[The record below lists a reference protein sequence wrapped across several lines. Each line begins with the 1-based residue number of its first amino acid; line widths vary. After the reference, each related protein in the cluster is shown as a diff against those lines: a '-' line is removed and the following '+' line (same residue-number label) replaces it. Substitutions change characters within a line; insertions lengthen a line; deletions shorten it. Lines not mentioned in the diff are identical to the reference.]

1 MKNKLYR
8 TASLAIVS
16 FLTIVLQVSSIC
28 AGFEPIQYDAGK
40 ARVFQVMYQG
50 PGGIEDVNRKTLYA
64 ENKNLA
70 FDLNLLEISA
80 RFGCKTQMGQ
90 GFIAKTLA
98 KPVSPL
104 DKNNTIKHR
113 QEMIQLFIDHPEL
126 QEKFESLIQQAIEH
140 EAVLMI
146 FMQKRFVMDFDGNP
160 IKIVQQFMRRNLF
173 FQLFEQGSKAIDL
186 GSTAMNMSAATI
198 DLSSQGIDKAL
209 DKTIGTNLDIVSNIP
224 LINNEIK
231 DRSQLFQK
239 NFEPLRTS
247 GGVVLDSARKGY
259 SSLSNLVY
267 DNLLVSGLLATGSAF
282 LAKKVSSQNL
292 KKISFP
298 AQALLAGSLL
308 LATTQIPGMWD
319 LGKASHAAFW
329 AAYTTAYGAYS
340 LYSHYVEAL
349 DIRESLYAINR
360 LIHIAKEI
368 EEISHEYNIEN
379 QFKLSSIRS
388 QEGVSLLEEL
398 EHDRYQEKDS
408 NFFLTP
414 LVHSFVFDV
423 YENDIN
429 LAPMYASIAEIDAYL
444 AIARK
449 MTQLE
454 NSDHKLSFVQF
465 LDDAQPKIEAKDFW
479 NMLVT
484 KGDVVTNNI
493 SEGRNI
499 ILTGSNEGGKT
510 TAIRA
515 ILQNI
520 VLAQTFGIAAASQF
534 SLTQFDVIHS
544 YLNVSDDILQ
554 GKSRF
559 ASELKQAQDIL
570 TRIKALQ
577 PTEKFFFAFDE
588 LFTGTNGEDGAECAY
603 RFIDNVAS
611 YKGIQFI
618 YATHFNK
625 LKTIG
630 STNPACANYKIEP
643 PLRDKKGAFIRDDKG
658 QLIYPYKLSPGANDV
673 NVAMD
678 RAKDAGIFA

>member
-8 TASLAIVS
+8 AVNLRILS
-16 FLTIVLQVSSIC
+16 FFTIFLQISSVC
-28 AGFEPIQYDAGK
+28 GGYEPIVYDAGK

-50 PGGIEDVNRKTLYA
+50 PGGIDDVNRKTLYA
-64 ENKNLA
+64 ETKNLTL
-70 FDLNLLEISA
+70 DLNLAEISA
-80 RFGCKTQMGQ
+80 RFGCKTLMGQ

-104 DKNNTIKHR
+104 DKNNTIQHR
-113 QEMIQLFIDHPEL
+113 RGMIQLFKDHPEL
-126 QEKFESLIQQAIEH
+126 QEKFEALIQQAVEH
-140 EAVLMI
+140 EAVVMK
-146 FMQKRFVMDFDGNP
+146 FMQGRFTLSPSDNFFTYFNNVR
-160 IKIVQQFMRRNLF
+160 KKSTF
-173 FQLFEQGSKAIDL
+173 FQSYNQWMSGLNLARQTEKLSHEFVDSWK
-186 GSTAMNMSAATI
+186 STGDFFN
-198 DLSSQGIDKAL
+198 LP
-209 DKTIGTNLDIVSNIP
+209 IG
-224 LINNEIK
+224 
-231 DRSQLFQK
+231 QK
-239 NFEPLRTS
+239 
-247 GGVVLDSARKGY
+247 G
-259 SSLSNLVY
+259 
-267 DNLLVSGLLATGSAF
+267 LLVFLSLFGLTATDFGNALPESMQKQSPAALAWQSVPFTAYTMYGIGSGL
-282 LAKKVSSQNL
+282 
-292 KKISFP
+292 
-298 AQALLAGSLL
+298 
-308 LATTQIPGMWD
+308 
-319 LGKASHAAFW
+319 
-329 AAYTTAYGAYS
+329 YE
-340 LYSHYVEAL
+340 HYVGAL
-349 DIRESLYAINR
+349 EIRNSLYALNQ
-360 LIHIAKEI
+360 LIDISQQI
-368 EEISHEYNIEN
+368 ESLCREQGVHN
-379 QFKLSSIRS
+379 QFKLSAVRFE
-388 QEGVSLLEEL
+388 EGLKLLQDLQHE
-398 EHDRYQEKDS
+398 RYQEKDS

-414 LVHSFVFDV
+414 AVHAFLYDI

-429 LAPMYASIAEIDAYL
+429 LAPIYASIAEIDAYL

-449 MTQLE
+449 MTELE
-454 NSDHKLSFVQF
+454 NSDHKFTYVEF
-465 LDDAQPKIEAKDFW
+465 LDNPKPTIQAKEFW

-493 SEGRNI
+493 SENKNI

-510 TAIRA
+510 TTIRA

-534 SLTQFDVIHS
+534 SLTQFDVINS
-544 YLNVSDDILQ
+544 YLNVSDDILN

-570 TRIKALQ
+570 TRINALQ

-630 STNPACANYKIEP
+630 SINPACANYKIEP

-658 QLIYPYKLSPGANDV
+658 QLIYPYKLSPGANNV

>member
-8 TASLAIVS
+8 AVNLRIVS
-16 FLTIVLQVSSIC
+16 FLIMFLQISSVC
-28 AGFEPIQYDAGK
+28 AGYEPIVYDAGK

-50 PGGIEDVNRKTLYA
+50 PGGIDDVNRKTLYA
-64 ENKNLA
+64 ETKNLTL
-70 FDLNLLEISA
+70 DLNLLEISA
-80 RFGCKTQMGQ
+80 RFGCKTLMGQ
-90 GFIAKTLA
+90 GFIAKTLS
-98 KPVSPL
+98 KPISPL
-104 DKNNTIKHR
+104 DKNNTIQHR
-113 QEMIQLFIDHPEL
+113 RDMIQLFKDHPEL
-126 QEKFESLIQQAIEH
+126 QEKFEALIQQAVEH
-140 EAVLMI
+140 EAVLMK
-146 FMQKRFVMDFDGNP
+146 FMNKRFTMDFDGNP
-160 IKIVQQFMRRNLF
+160 IKFVQQFMRRNVF
-173 FQLFEQGSKAIDL
+173 MQLFEQGSKAMDL
-186 GSTAMNMSAATI
+186 SSTAMNMSAATL
-198 DLSSQGIDKAL
+198 DLGAKGIDKAMGTDL
-209 DKTIGTNLDIVSNIP
+209 DLIAKIP
-224 LINNEIK
+224 VINDQIK
-231 DRSQLFQK
+231 DRSLLFQK
-239 NFEPLRTS
+239 NFEPMRTS
-247 GGVVLDSARKGY
+247 GGVALGSVGQGV
-259 SSLSNLVY
+259 SSLSSLVY

-282 LAKKVSSQNL
+282 LAKKISSQNL

-298 AQALLAGSLL
+298 AQVLLAGSLL
-308 LATTQIPGMWD
+308 LATAQIPGVWD
-319 LGKASHAAFW
+319 FSKASHAAFW
-329 AAYTTAYGAYS
+329 AAYTTAAGAYS
-340 LYSHYVEAL
+340 LYSHYTEAVE
-349 DIRESLYAINR
+349 IRNSLYALNR
-360 LIHIAKEI
+360 LIHITKEI
-368 EEISHEYNIEN
+368 EAISHEYKIEH

-388 QEGVSLLEEL
+388 KDGIDLLEEL
-398 EHDRYQEKDS
+398 QDERYQEKDS
-408 NFFLTP
+408 SFFLTP

-429 LAPMYASIAEIDAYL
+429 LAPIYASIGEIDAYL

-449 MTQLE
+449 MTELKH
-454 NSDHKLSFVQF
+454 SDHKFTFVQF
-465 LDDAQPKIEAKDFW
+465 LDDAKPTIQVKDFW

-484 KGDVVTNNI
+484 KGDVVTNSI
-493 SEGRNI
+493 SENKNI

-534 SLTQFDVIHS
+534 SLTQFNVIHS
-544 YLNVSDDILQ
+544 FLNVSDDILN

-643 PLRDKKGAFIRDDKG
+643 PLRDKNGAFIRDDKG

>member
-16 FLTIVLQVSSIC
+16 FLSIVLQISSIY
-28 AGFEPIQYDAGK
+28 AAFEPVEYDAGK

-64 ENKNLA
+64 ETKNLA
-70 FDLNLLEISA
+70 FDLNLSEIST

-98 KPVSPL
+98 KPISPL

-126 QEKFESLIQQAIEH
+126 QEKFEILIQQAVEH
-140 EAVLMI
+140 EAVLMK
-146 FMQKRFVMDFDGNP
+146 FMQKRFVMDIEGNP
-160 IKIVQQFMRRNLF
+160 IKFIDQLQRRNVF
-173 FQLFEQGSKAIDL
+173 MQLLEQGNKAINV
-186 GSTAMNMSAATI
+186 GSAGMNMTAATI
-198 DLSSQGIDKAL
+198 DFSSQGIDKAL
-209 DKTIGTNLDIVSNIP
+209 DKTIGANLDIVSNIP
-224 LINNEIK
+224 VINNEIK
-231 DRSQLFQK
+231 ERSQLFQK
-239 NFEPLRTS
+239 NFEPMLTS
-247 GGVVLDSARKGY
+247 AATVRDSFLKGY

-267 DNLLVSGLLATGSAF
+267 NNLLASGLLATGTAF
-282 LAKKVSSQNL
+282 LTKKISSQNL
-292 KKISFP
+292 KKISLP

-308 LATTQIPGMWD
+308 LATTQVPGMWD
-319 LGKASHAAFW
+319 LGKASNAAFW
-329 AAYTTAYGAYS
+329 AAYTTAAGAYS
-340 LYSHYVEAL
+340 LYSHYVDAVV
-349 DIRESLYAINR
+349 IRDSLYALSR
-360 LIHIAKEI
+360 LIDISQEI
-368 EEISHEYNIEN
+368 EDVCNQHGVDH
-379 QFKLSSIRS
+379 QFKLSDIQS
-388 QEGVSLLEEL
+388 QDGVSLLEEL
-398 EHDRYQEKDS
+398 QNDRYKEKDS
-408 NFFLTP
+408 NLFLTP

-429 LAPMYASIAEIDAYL
+429 LSPIYASIAEIDVYV

-454 NSDHKLSFVQF
+454 NSDHQLSFVQF
-465 LDDAQPKIEAKDFW
+465 LDDAQPKIQAQGFW

-510 TAIRA
+510 TTIRA

-520 VLAQTFGIAAASQF
+520 VLAQTFGIAAASEF
-534 SLTQFDVIHS
+534 ALTQFDVIHS
-544 YLNVSDDILQ
+544 YLNVSDDILN

-570 TRIKALQ
+570 TRIKALHA
-577 PTEKFFFAFDE
+577 TEKFFFAFDE

-625 LKTIG
+625 LKSIG

-643 PLRDKKGAFIRDDKG
+643 PLRDEKGAFIRDDKG
-658 QLIYPYKLSPGANDV
+658 QLIYPYKLSAGANDV